1 MTCFYF
7 FLKGKKTRIY
17 PIIHQKQGVT
27 LLLVVILI
35 SAIFSVSVGIFTLVF
50 GQLFISG
57 EVADSFVAV
66 YASDHGIERT
76 LYRDRRLGTG
86 ISCSTSCTENSM
98 TTYGGPLASG
108 GCYNVSMTKIGGT
121 VTFESTGQYRC
132 LVSPARV
139 VKRSFRLSY
148 LDPALV
154 GYWKFNEGTGQTI
167 QDLTG
172 LGNTGTLG
180 TTAGVDSSDPAWEN
194 ISGSNYA
201 LKYDGSDDV
210 VNAGSNS
217 SLDMLPAL
225 TLTTWIYPESNGEG
239 GQGHIFQK
247 GTMGG
252 ITGIRSHLLSLPPG
266 IRLIVD
272 YTGTDLRRDDAPP
285 IVNLNQWAHLAITW
299 DGSIS
304 AAGIRIYRNG
314 VEASYD
320 AFANGTLLRRDDSSG
335 NLWIGNNS
343 NLTRTIDGCIDEMK
357 MWKRVLTPAE
367 ITADYNTLQSVYE
380 SEGCD

>member
-1 MTCFYF
+1 MSSHF
-7 FLKGKKTRIY
+7 FSKGKKARIY
-17 PIIHQKQGVT
+17 QIIRQKQGVT

-35 SAIFSVSVGIFTLVF
+35 STILSISVGIFTVVF

-57 EVADSFVAV
+57 EVADSFVAM
-66 YASDHGIERT
+66 YSSDHGIERT
-76 LYRDRRLGTG
+76 LYRDRLLGTG
-86 ISCSTSCTENSM
+86 IACSTSCIENSM

-108 GCYNVSMTKIGGT
+108 GCYIVSMTKIGGT

-132 LVSPARV
+132 LVNSTRV

-154 GYWKFNEGTGQTI
+154 GYWKFNEGTGQTT

-180 TTAGVDSSDPAWEN
+180 TTAGVDSSDPSWEN

-201 LKYDGSDDV
+201 LKYDGTNDV
-210 VNAGSNS
+210 VNAGSGS
-217 SLDMLPAL
+217 SLDMIPAL
-225 TLTTWIYPESNGEG
+225 TLTTWIYPESNGEA

-252 ITGIRSHLLSLPPG
+252 VTGIRSHLLSSPPG

-285 IVNLNQWAHLAITW
+285 IANPNQWTHLAITW
-299 DGSIS
+299 DGSTS
-304 AAGIRIYRNG
+304 ATGIRIYRNG

-320 AFANGTLLRRDDSSG
+320 AFANGTLSRGNDSSS
-335 NLWIGNNS
+335 NLWIGNTS
-343 NLTRTIDGCIDEMK
+343 NLTRTTDGCIDEMK

-367 ITADYNTLQSVYE
+367 ITADYNTSQSVYD
-380 SEGCD
+380 GKDCD